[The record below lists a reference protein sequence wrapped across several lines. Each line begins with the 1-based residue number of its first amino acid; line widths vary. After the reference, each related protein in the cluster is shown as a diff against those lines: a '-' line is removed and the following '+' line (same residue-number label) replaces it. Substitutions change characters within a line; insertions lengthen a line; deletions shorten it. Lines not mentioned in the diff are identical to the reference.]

1 MEQTQEQFKTELA
14 RRSESSDWNCAI
26 AGCVLKSVRRRTQIR
41 GAACV
46 LVLTGVF
53 STGVFSAGGI
63 EPAMD
68 TVAEFFVPDALNPMR
83 SIREPFIANE
93 MDMLLQVALRE

>member
-1 MEQTQEQFKTELA
+1 MEQTQEQFKTEIT

-26 AGCVLKSVRRRTQIR
+26 AGCVMKSVRRRTQIR
-41 GAACV
+41 ATACV
-46 LVLTGVF
+46 LML
-53 STGVFSAGGI
+53 TGVFSAGVYSAGGM

-83 SIREPFIANE
+83 SMRDPFLPNGV
-93 MDMLLQVALRE
+93 DLLQVALRE